1 MMKENL
7 SSKVKNKL
15 ILVKNK
21 TKQNTI
27 ALFLSRIN
35 TIT

>member
-7 SSKVKNKL
+7 SSKLKNKL

-21 TKQNTI
+21 SKQNKTQ
-27 ALFLSRIN
+27 LFSFEVGE
-35 TIT
+35 